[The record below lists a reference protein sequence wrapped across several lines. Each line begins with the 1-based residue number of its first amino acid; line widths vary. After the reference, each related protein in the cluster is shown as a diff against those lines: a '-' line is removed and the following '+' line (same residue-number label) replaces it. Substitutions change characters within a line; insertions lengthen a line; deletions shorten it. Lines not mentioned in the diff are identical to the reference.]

1 MCFLKTYKP
10 LKLFAMKTYVVNMH
24 NHHCN
29 TNYITTYCIKRIN
42 THFLLSISKSFND
55 LEEAA
60 LVVLSNTY
68 MGLYYVE
75 YMKIVTVSACTL
87 PLQNRWTLDI
97 NIVINF
103 HFFCLIVYFYN
114 LKTFEIN
121 VISFQKK
128 RRKQLYHSV

>member
-1 MCFLKTYKP
+1 
-10 LKLFAMKTYVVNMH
+10 
-24 NHHCN
+24 
-29 TNYITTYCIKRIN
+29 
-42 THFLLSISKSFND
+42 
-55 LEEAA
+55 
-60 LVVLSNTY
+60 

-75 YMKIVTVSACTL
+75 YMKIVTVSTSSL

-103 HFFCLIVYFYN
+103 HFFFCLIVYFYN

>member
-68 MGLYYVE
+68 NGSILRRIYEDCHCFGLY
-75 YMKIVTVSACTL
+75 S
-87 PLQNRWTLDI
+87 
-97 NIVINF
+97 
-103 HFFCLIVYFYN
+103 
-114 LKTFEIN
+114 TFAKPIDA
-121 VISFQKK
+121 
-128 RRKQLYHSV
+128 RH

>member
-24 NHHCN
+24 NLHCN
-29 TNYITTYCIKRIN
+29 SLNTDITVELYNNLLHKRIN
-42 THFLLSISKSFND
+42 THFRLSISKSFND

-87 PLQNRWTLDI
+87 PLQNPWTLDI

-103 HFFCLIVYFYN
+103 LFFFV
-114 LKTFEIN
+114 
-121 VISFQKK
+121 
-128 RRKQLYHSV
+128 